1 MKIKYKF
8 IAILLI
14 ITMLLF
20 SSGITYSIFNSES
33 NLQTPDQQ
41 IAKFVFNTSVT
52 NYIGLSLTDIKPGDT
67 KEYLFSV
74 SNTESENLSDITVN
88 YQITVKTYHFMPITI
103 ELFKVDGLNNET
115 LIMDC
120 NEDYYSRNS
129 SNELVCNSPMQLM
142 SYANE
147 TLDNYKIKL
156 TYSNEFNDESYADLV
171 DYVDLEI
178 NSWQKLVEKQV
189 TGNE

>member
-8 IAILLI
+8 IAILFM

-20 SSGITYSIFNSES
+20 GSGITYSIFNSGS
-33 NLQTPDQQ
+33 NLQTASQQ

-52 NYIGLSLTDIKPGDT
+52 DYIGLDLTDIKPGDS

-74 SNTESENLSDITVN
+74 SNSESKNLSDITVN
-88 YQITVKTYHFMPITI
+88 YQITIKTYHFMPITI
-103 ELFKVDGLNNET
+103 ELYKIGELNAET
-115 LIMDC
+115 LVMDC

-142 SYANE
+142 SYATE
-147 TLDNYKIKL
+147 ALDNYKIKL
-156 TYSNEFNDESYADLV
+156 TYSQEYSNDSYADLV
-171 DYVDLEI
+171 DYIDLEI
-178 NSWQKLVEKQV
+178 NSWQKLAEKQV
-189 TGNE
+189 TSSE